1 MTTNVYLKAKIEE
14 RTSQAQVLANLQQTA
29 VDAQRD
35 LTDDERRTFDA
46 ITKRLGFLDEEIARI
61 VAAEE
66 SAQKFVQVYGAHTQ
80 ASAQAERARRD
91 AQARYAMAGLEER
104 GQFRTWGERFTESRA
119 FQAFREGGGHGSSA
133 GFVIEG
139 DWIGG
144 LPGRFDTPREIE
156 ERQTPGT
163 VQPTGPSH
171 TFGDQTGEFGW
182 AVGKNVMATSAST
195 GDPSALQSAMTWR
208 GPTQP
213 AERFPL
219 MAVIGRV
226 PTSAGS
232 VEYYYWMPGEDMAGV
247 VPEGDL
253 KPEASLAGAE
263 RAAPIETYAWWKGVT
278 RQALDDI
285 PMIRSIIDGYLRQG
299 VIRRINYQVAAALAG
314 DTHIPGAGAA
324 GQSLFAV
331 IRLAMAQVDA
341 AGYAANAVL
350 LNPFDWAAIDV
361 LMWTLTGGTGDISRA
376 FWGLTPV
383 ALSGLPSGSAYV
395 GDMREAVTYFDR
407 QRTNVLVT
415 DSHGDYFIRNKLV
428 VLAEARGLG
437 AVTNAAALVKCEG
450 DVPDLEALMA
460 GGNGAGIEGAAARR
474 AVRASGARRPA
485 E

>member
-1 MTTNVYLKAKIEE
+1 MTTNVYLKTKIEE

-46 ITKRLGFLDEEIARI
+46 ITKRLGFLDEEIKRI

-80 ASAQAERARRD
+80 ASAAAEAARRAAAER
-91 AQARYAMAGLEER
+91 YATAGLEER
-104 GQFRTWGERFTESRA
+104 GQFRSWGQRFVESAA
-119 FQAFREGGGHGSSA
+119 FQGFREGGGHGTSGA
-133 GFVIEG
+133 FVIEG
-139 DWIGG
+139 DWLGG
-144 LPGRFDTPREIE
+144 LPGRFDTRREIE
-156 ERQTPGT
+156 ERQAPGT

-195 GDPSALQSAMTWR
+195 GDPSVLQTAMTWG
-208 GPTQP
+208 GPSQP

-219 MAVIGRV
+219 MGVIGRV
-226 PTSAGS
+226 PTGAGS
-232 VEYYYWMPGEDMAGV
+232 IEYYYWMPGEDMAGV
-247 VPEGDL
+247 VPEGEL

-285 PMIRSIIDGYLRQG
+285 PMIRAIIDGFLRQG
-299 VIRRINYQVAAALAG
+299 VIRRINYQAANALAT

-331 IRLAMAQVDA
+331 IRLAIAQVDA
-341 AGYAANAVL
+341 AGYAANAVF
-350 LNPFDWAAIDV
+350 LNPMDWAAIDV

-383 ALSGLPSGSAYV
+383 SLAGLPSGSAYV

-428 VLAEARGLG
+428 VLAEARGLA
-437 AVTNAAALVKCEG
+437 AVTNAAALVKCSG
-450 DVPDLEALMA
+450 DIPDLEALMS
-460 GGNGAGIEGAAARR
+460 GEGAGIEGAAARR
-474 AVRASGARRPA
+474 AVARGARRPA